1 MSRRIRTQCPRCGM
15 KVDAPDLAAEL
26 KETKRQLQALRFS
39 VASTMAKAA
48 KLERKRVEK
57 IIKTARTGNHE

>member
-1 MSRRIRTQCPRCGM
+1 M

-26 KETKRQLQALRFS
+26 KEAKRQLQALRFS

-57 IIKTARTGNHE
+57 IIKTARAGNHER